1 MIVSL
6 QTKNGCHYI
15 RRQNFFLLL
24 TVFLLLFL
32 FSCGQ
37 EEKKVVI
44 PSDVLLKEKMA
55 KVLTDIHLAEAES
68 NVKALPDSIPS
79 KKLSF
84 QKIFDKN
91 NISKEQYEKSLKFY
105 IDHPKL
111 LGEVYDK
118 VLIELSKMQTEK

>member
-1 MIVSL
+1 
-6 QTKNGCHYI
+6 
-15 RRQNFFLLL
+15 
-24 TVFLLLFL
+24 
-32 FSCGQ
+32 
-37 EEKKVVI
+37 
-44 PSDVLLKEKMA
+44 MA